1 MKLGG
6 GRGFGQGCEGR
17 RHHALPGP
25 GTAFDHRRRRRRIG
39 AVFDEALR
47 DGGQRGQPHVDRDGL
62 VGLDQRLPIELGHS
76 ILAVS
81 RPPWPQSDLRFDAA
95 ALFVEAVVKDTLG
108 GATIR
113 RAVESDA
120 EEISLMA
127 RELFDYLR
135 SLDEEPE
142 AFEQAPFPPQTI
154 LRHGFGKRPWFHGLI
169 AEHDG
174 KLVGYLLYHFG
185 YWAED
190 ALPSLH
196 VADLFVREAARG
208 RKIGFALM
216 AEAARIIR
224 QQGGKRVLWTVWSRN
239 RAAVDFYRS
248 LRARFTDDEPLMT
261 WTSENWPE

>member
-1 MKLGG
+1 M
-6 GRGFGQGCEGR
+6 
-17 RHHALPGP
+17 
-25 GTAFDHRRRRRRIG
+25 
-39 AVFDEALR
+39 
-47 DGGQRGQPHVDRDGL
+47 
-62 VGLDQRLPIELGHS
+62 
-76 ILAVS
+76 
-81 RPPWPQSDLRFDAA
+81 
-95 ALFVEAVVKDTLG
+95 KDTLG

-113 RAVESDA
+113 PAVESDA

-135 SLDEEPE
+135 DLDEDPE
-142 AFEQAPFPPQTI
+142 AFEQTPFPPQTI

-174 KLVGYLLYHFG
+174 KAVGYLLYHFG

-216 AEAARIIR
+216 AEVARIIR
-224 QQGGKRVLWTVWSRN
+224 QHGGKRVLWTVWNRN
-239 RAAVDFYRS
+239 RAAIDFYKS